1 VSAGDDG
8 GGIVIRVADQGRGMS
23 PDEVERIG
31 SIYFRASSSRGTKG
45 SGLGL
50 YMTQK
55 IVAAHGGTLTVESV
69 RDEGSVFTIR
79 LPDGGAQLPVPGRLA
94 AQ

>member
-1 VSAGDDG
+1 
-8 GGIVIRVADQGRGMS
+8 M
-23 PDEVERIG
+23 ERIG

-55 IVAAHGGTLTVESV
+55 IVVAHGGTLSVESV
-69 RDEGSVFTIR
+69 RDQGSVFTIR
-79 LPDGGAQLPVPGRLA
+79 LPVTDGPPEAGHPPAT
-94 AQ
+94 